1 MTEKFP
7 IELLL
12 EMMDSSVKNLGEFE
26 YDKQNRLQRQ
36 KTQVSPNNVKWDLPP
51 LPLYRNRFIT
61 KKFLIETILE
71 RTDSST
77 KNVGELEY
85 DKQNGLQHHET

>member
-36 KTQVSPNNVKWDLPP
+36 KTQVSPNNVK
-51 LPLYRNRFIT
+51 
-61 KKFLIETILE
+61 
-71 RTDSST
+71 
-77 KNVGELEY
+77 
-85 DKQNGLQHHET
+85 